1 MRLGPAARYAT
12 CQNSLLL
19 ASAHPPDSVLV
30 LLPAKGK
37 FCPVNSDSL
46 PYRLN
51 RPFSKHSLGTRKHFT
66 VQDERLSAS
75 MDLFL
80 HTFVS
85 QAPLAAVA
93 LALAVGYLLGKIRIG
108 SFVLGPVA
116 GTLLVAIA
124 IGQIGVSVA
133 GEVKTLAFALFIYAL
148 GYMIG
153 PQFVSSLGRAT
164 LKQVHLTILSTI
176 VVVITVWVLASVF
189 DLDKGT
195 AAGVLAGGAT
205 ESAVIGTASDAL
217 AAQPL
222 SKEEIARLT
231 SNIGVAYAI
240 TYLFGTFTIIFLA
253 SSVAPKLLGI
263 NLVQASRDYERDLGG
278 GKSQLPEG
286 QFDAIRGVVARV
298 YEVRETSGTR
308 IVRELEQEMN
318 GVVIERVVR
327 GATALAVEPTLQ
339 LQAGDRV
346 AIAGRR
352 VEVIERVEKTL
363 GPEIAD
369 STGMDLI
376 AEARDVVITTQKLA
390 DHTIHELSSQIDPEA
405 RRGVFVT
412 NLTRLNQPLP
422 IAPETRLSV
431 GDVARIVGTH
441 ADVDRASRL
450 IGQAVPPA
458 DKTDFLYFGLGLFS
472 GFSLGLVGVHF
483 GGALLG
489 LGTGGGCLI
498 AGLLFGWLR
507 ARRPTFGQLPSAAA
521 LYLKDFGLA
530 VFVAC
535 IGLATGPEAL
545 KQIAK
550 YGLALPVA
558 GISVSLVPSLFAL
571 YYGKYVL
578 KMHPVVL
585 CGALC
590 GRQASTPALNAVTLA
605 AGSNAPVLGYTVP
618 YTIANILLTLAGP
631 IVVLIVRG

>member
-1 MRLGPAARYAT
+1 M
-12 CQNSLLL
+12 NS
-19 ASAHPPDSVLV
+19 
-30 LLPAKGK
+30 
-37 FCPVNSDSL
+37 
-46 PYRLN
+46 
-51 RPFSKHSLGTRKHFT
+51 
-66 VQDERLSAS
+66 
-75 MDLFL
+75 FL
-80 HTFVS
+80 HAFFS

-93 LALAVGYLLGKIRIG
+93 LALAAGYLLGKIRIG
-108 SFVLGPVA
+108 TFVLGPVA
-116 GTLLVAIA
+116 ATLLVAIA

-164 LKQVHLTILSTI
+164 LKQVHLTILSTV
-176 VVVITVWVLASVF
+176 VVVITVWALASIF
-189 DLDKGT
+189 GLDKGS

-240 TYLFGTFTIIFLA
+240 TYLFGTFTIIFFA
-253 SSVAPKLLGI
+253 STLAPKMLGI

-278 GKSQLPEG
+278 KSRLPEG
-286 QFDAIRGVVARV
+286 HFDAIRGVVARV
-298 YEVRETSGTR
+298 YEVKPTSGGR
-308 IVRELEQEMN
+308 IVRELEREMN

-327 GATALAVEPTLQ
+327 GATALAVEPMLQ

-346 AIAGRR
+346 AVAGRR
-352 VEVIERVEKTL
+352 VEVIEHVEKML
-363 GPEIAD
+363 GPETAD
-369 STGMDLI
+369 SSGMDLI
-376 AEARDVVITTQKLA
+376 AEVCDTVVTNKNLA
-390 DHTIHELSSQIDPEA
+390 DHTIRELSSQIDSAA

-412 NLTRLNQPLP
+412 SLTRLNQPLP
-422 IAPETRLSV
+422 IAPETRLSL
-431 GDVARIVGTH
+431 GDVARIVGSH
-441 ADVDRASRL
+441 PDVERASRL

-472 GFSLGLVGVHF
+472 GFALGLVGVHF

-545 KQIAK
+545 KQIAR
-550 YGLALPVA
+550 YGVALPIA
-558 GISVSLVPSLFAL
+558 GIAVSLVPSLFAL

-578 KMHPVVL
+578 KMHPVIL

-590 GRQASTPALNAVTLA
+590 GRQASTPALNEVSLA

>member
-1 MRLGPAARYAT
+1 M
-12 CQNSLLL
+12 NS
-19 ASAHPPDSVLV
+19 
-30 LLPAKGK
+30 
-37 FCPVNSDSL
+37 
-46 PYRLN
+46 
-51 RPFSKHSLGTRKHFT
+51 
-66 VQDERLSAS
+66 
-75 MDLFL
+75 FL
-80 HTFVS
+80 HAFFS

-93 LALAVGYLLGKIRIG
+93 LALAAGYLLGKIRIG

-116 GTLLVAIA
+116 ATLLVAIA

-164 LKQVHLTILSTI
+164 LKQVHLTILSTV
-176 VVVITVWVLASVF
+176 VVVITVWGLASVF
-189 DLDKGT
+189 GLDKGS

-222 SKEEIARLT
+222 SKEEIARLA

-240 TYLFGTFTIIFLA
+240 TYLFGTFTIIFFA
-253 SSVAPKLLGI
+253 STLAPKLLGI
-263 NLVQASRDYERDLGG
+263 NLVQASQDYERDLGG

-286 QFDAIRGVVARV
+286 QFNAIRGFVARV
-298 YEVRETSGTR
+298 YEVRHASGGR
-308 IVRELEQEMN
+308 IVRELENEMN

-346 AIAGRR
+346 AVAGRR
-352 VEVIERVEKTL
+352 MEVIERVEKML

-369 STGMDLI
+369 SGIDLV
-376 AEARDVVITTQKLA
+376 AEVRDVVLTSHKLA
-390 DHTIHELSSQIDPEA
+390 DRTIRELSSQIDPDA

-412 NLTRLNQPLP
+412 GLTRLNQPLP

-431 GDVARIVGTH
+431 GDVARIVGAH
-441 ADVDRASRL
+441 ADVERASRL

-458 DKTDFLYFGLGLFS
+458 DKTDFLYLGLGLFS
-472 GFSLGLVGVHF
+472 GFALGMVGVHF

-545 KQIAK
+545 KQIAR
-550 YGLALPVA
+550 YGVALPVA
-558 GISVSLVPSLFAL
+558 GIAVSLVPSLFAL

-578 KMHPVVL
+578 KMHPVIL

-590 GRQASTPALNAVTLA
+590 GRQASTPALNAVSLA
-605 AGSNAPVLGYTVP
+605 AASNAPVLGYTVP

-631 IVVLIVRG
+631 IVVLIVHG

>member
-1 MRLGPAARYAT
+1 M
-12 CQNSLLL
+12 NS
-19 ASAHPPDSVLV
+19 
-30 LLPAKGK
+30 
-37 FCPVNSDSL
+37 
-46 PYRLN
+46 
-51 RPFSKHSLGTRKHFT
+51 
-66 VQDERLSAS
+66 
-75 MDLFL
+75 FL
-80 HTFVS
+80 HAFFS

-93 LALAVGYLLGKIRIG
+93 LALAAGYLLGKIRIG
-108 SFVLGPVA
+108 TFVLGPVA
-116 GTLLVAIA
+116 ATLLVAIA

-164 LKQVHLTILSTI
+164 LKQVHLTILSTV
-176 VVVITVWVLASVF
+176 VVVITVWALASIF
-189 DLDKGT
+189 GLDKGS

-240 TYLFGTFTIIFLA
+240 TYLFGTFTIIFFA
-253 SSVAPKLLGI
+253 STLAPKMLGI

-278 GKSQLPEG
+278 KSRLPEG
-286 QFDAIRGVVARV
+286 HFDAIRGVVARV
-298 YEVRETSGTR
+298 YEVKPTSGGR
-308 IVRELEQEMN
+308 IVRELEREMN

-327 GATALAVEPTLQ
+327 GATALAVEPMLQ

-346 AIAGRR
+346 AVAGRR
-352 VEVIERVEKTL
+352 VEVIEHVEKML
-363 GPEIAD
+363 GPETAD
-369 STGMDLI
+369 SSGMDLI
-376 AEARDVVITTQKLA
+376 AEVCDTVVTNKNLA
-390 DHTIHELSSQIDPEA
+390 DHTIRELSSQIDSAA

-412 NLTRLNQPLP
+412 SLTRLNQPLP
-422 IAPETRLSV
+422 IAPETRLSL
-431 GDVARIVGTH
+431 GDVARIVGSH
-441 ADVDRASRL
+441 PDVERASRL

-472 GFSLGLVGVHF
+472 GFALGLVGVHF

-545 KQIAK
+545 KQIAR
-550 YGLALPVA
+550 YGVALPIA
-558 GISVSLVPSLFAL
+558 GIAVSLVPSLFAL

-578 KMHPVVL
+578 KMHPVIL

-590 GRQASTPALNAVTLA
+590 GRQASTPALNAVSLA

>member
-1 MRLGPAARYAT
+1 M
-12 CQNSLLL
+12 NS
-19 ASAHPPDSVLV
+19 
-30 LLPAKGK
+30 
-37 FCPVNSDSL
+37 
-46 PYRLN
+46 
-51 RPFSKHSLGTRKHFT
+51 
-66 VQDERLSAS
+66 
-75 MDLFL
+75 FL
-80 HTFVS
+80 HAFFS

-93 LALAVGYLLGKIRIG
+93 LALAAGYLLGKIRIG
-108 SFVLGPVA
+108 TFVLGPVA
-116 GTLLVAIA
+116 ATLLVAIA

-164 LKQVHLTILSTI
+164 LKQVHLTILSTV
-176 VVVITVWVLASVF
+176 VVVITVWALASIF
-189 DLDKGT
+189 GLDKGS

-240 TYLFGTFTIIFLA
+240 TYLFGTFTIIFFA
-253 SSVAPKLLGI
+253 STLAPKMLGI

-278 GKSQLPEG
+278 KSRLPEG
-286 QFDAIRGVVARV
+286 HFDAIRGVVARV
-298 YEVRETSGTR
+298 YEVKPTSGGR
-308 IVRELEQEMN
+308 IVRELEREMN

-327 GATALAVEPTLQ
+327 GATALAVEPMLQ

-346 AIAGRR
+346 AVAGRR
-352 VEVIERVEKTL
+352 VEVIEHVEKML
-363 GPEIAD
+363 GPETAD
-369 STGMDLI
+369 SSGMDLI
-376 AEARDVVITTQKLA
+376 AEVCDTVVTNKNLA
-390 DHTIHELSSQIDPEA
+390 DHTIRELSSQIDPAA

-412 NLTRLNQPLP
+412 SLTRLNQPLP
-422 IAPETRLSV
+422 IAPETRLSL
-431 GDVARIVGTH
+431 GDVARIVGSH
-441 ADVDRASRL
+441 PDVERASRL
-450 IGQAVPPA
+450 IGQVVPPA

-472 GFSLGLVGVHF
+472 GFALGLVGVHF

-545 KQIAK
+545 KQIAR
-550 YGLALPVA
+550 YGVALPIA
-558 GISVSLVPSLFAL
+558 GIAVSLVPSLFAL

-578 KMHPVVL
+578 KMHPVIL

-590 GRQASTPALNAVTLA
+590 GRQASTPALNAVSLA

>member
-1 MRLGPAARYAT
+1 M
-12 CQNSLLL
+12 NS
-19 ASAHPPDSVLV
+19 
-30 LLPAKGK
+30 
-37 FCPVNSDSL
+37 
-46 PYRLN
+46 
-51 RPFSKHSLGTRKHFT
+51 
-66 VQDERLSAS
+66 
-75 MDLFL
+75 FL
-80 HTFVS
+80 HAFFS

-93 LALAVGYLLGKIRIG
+93 LALAAGYLLGKIRIG
-108 SFVLGPVA
+108 TFVLGPVA
-116 GTLLVAIA
+116 ATLLVAIA

-164 LKQVHLTILSTI
+164 LKQVHLTILSTV
-176 VVVITVWVLASVF
+176 VVVITVWALASIF
-189 DLDKGT
+189 GLDKGS

-240 TYLFGTFTIIFLA
+240 TYLFGTFTIIFFA
-253 SSVAPKLLGI
+253 STLAPKMLGI

-278 GKSQLPEG
+278 KSRLPEG
-286 QFDAIRGVVARV
+286 HFDAIRGVVARV
-298 YEVRETSGTR
+298 YEVKPTSGGR
-308 IVRELEQEMN
+308 IVRELEREMN

-327 GATALAVEPTLQ
+327 GATALAVEPMLQ

-346 AIAGRR
+346 AVAGRR
-352 VEVIERVEKTL
+352 VEVIEHVEKML
-363 GPEIAD
+363 GPETAD
-369 STGMDLI
+369 SSGMDLI
-376 AEARDVVITTQKLA
+376 AEVCDTVVTNKNLA
-390 DHTIHELSSQIDPEA
+390 DHTIRELSSQIDSAA

-412 NLTRLNQPLP
+412 SLTRLNQPLP
-422 IAPETRLSV
+422 IAPETRLSL
-431 GDVARIVGTH
+431 GDVARIVGSH
-441 ADVDRASRL
+441 PDVERASRL

-472 GFSLGLVGVHF
+472 GFALGLVGVHF

-535 IGLATGPEAL
+535 IGLATGL
-545 KQIAK
+545 KRSSR
-550 YGLALPVA
+550 LPDMA
-558 GISVSLVPSLFAL
+558 
-571 YYGKYVL
+571 
-578 KMHPVVL
+578 
-585 CGALC
+585 
-590 GRQASTPALNAVTLA
+590 
-605 AGSNAPVLGYTVP
+605 
-618 YTIANILLTLAGP
+618 
-631 IVVLIVRG
+631 